1 MGIAAGVV
9 LKNHA
14 GVPRAE
20 IGIVDADVVG
30 GLDGNAVAVGAA
42 CDDVEVTKLN
52 VSPGPAPA
60 PPMNRLR
67 RSPSGIHWQW

>member
-14 GVPRAE
+14 VVPRAE
-20 IGIVDADVVG
+20 IGIVDADIVG

-42 CDDVEVTKLN
+42 CDDVEVIKLN
-52 VSPGPAPA
+52 VSPVRHLHLP
-60 PPMNRLR
+60 
-67 RSPSGIHWQW
+67 